1 MCKNCIL
8 LKVSITYTNTKELM
22 SLFAV
27 LSVFS
32 FRVQKRFI
40 KLL

>member
-8 LKVSITYTNTKELM
+8 LKVSITNTKELM

-32 FRVQKRFI
+32 FRVQKRLI